1 MKFREKLA
9 MEHPECVDDLC
20 EGGCYGCPYD
30 YGYEIIEENG
40 ELCDILACHQ
50 CWDREI
56 PETKEE
62 KKMRFK
68 VGDKIKIR
76 EDLIIGTKYGNYVF
90 NHMMEEYKGQTLTIS
105 NVNLARRVY
114 NCEESGIWSIT
125 DEMIETADKVSKT
138 TDIKEMV
145 NHPARYNTG
154 KREVIEEMRILFGD
168 EQVRSF
174 CKLNAYKCIRRAE
187 HKGNPLEDFKKAE
200 WYMDY
205 LEGMDKKD
213 EK

>member
-20 EGGCYGCPYD
+20 DGGCCGCPYD
-30 YGYEIIEENG
+30 YGYETIEESCEEG
-40 ELCDILACHQ
+40 SPITCRQ

-56 PETKEE
+56 PGTEKQET
-62 KKMRFK
+62 
-68 VGDKIKIR
+68 
-76 EDLIIGTKYGNYVF
+76 N
-90 NHMMEEYKGQTLTIS
+90 
-105 NVNLARRVY
+105 
-114 NCEESGIWSIT
+114 
-125 DEMIETADKVSKT
+125 
-138 TDIKEMV
+138 EMV
-145 NHPARYNTG
+145 NHPAHYNTG

-174 CKLNAYKCIRRAE
+174 CKLNAYKYIRRAE
-187 HKGNPLEDFKKAE
+187 HKGNPLEDLKKAE

>member
-9 MEHPECVDDLC
+9 MEHPEYVNHLYKGVCK
-20 EGGCYGCPYD
+20 GCPHH
-30 YGYEIIEENG
+30 YGYESRKESTKNCNINDG
-40 ELCDILACHQ
+40 KGCKY

-56 PETKEE
+56 PGTEKQET
-62 KKMRFK
+62 
-68 VGDKIKIR
+68 
-76 EDLIIGTKYGNYVF
+76 N
-90 NHMMEEYKGQTLTIS
+90 
-105 NVNLARRVY
+105 
-114 NCEESGIWSIT
+114 
-125 DEMIETADKVSKT
+125 
-138 TDIKEMV
+138 EMV
-145 NHPARYNTG
+145 NHPAHYNTG

-174 CKLNAYKCIRRAE
+174 CKLNAYKYIRRAE
-187 HKGNPLEDFKKAE
+187 HKGSPLEDIKKAE

>member
-9 MEHPECVDDLC
+9 REHPECIDNCYD
-20 EGGCYGCPYD
+20 GGCCGCPNEYD
-30 YGYEIIEENG
+30 YETTEENI
-40 ELCDILACHQ
+40 EACTTLTCQQ

-56 PETKEE
+56 PGTE
-62 KKMRFK
+62 K
-68 VGDKIKIR
+68 
-76 EDLIIGTKYGNYVF
+76 
-90 NHMMEEYKGQTLTIS
+90 Q
-105 NVNLARRVY
+105 
-114 NCEESGIWSIT
+114 
-125 DEMIETADKVSKT
+125 KT
-138 TDIKEMV
+138 NEMV
-145 NHPARYNTG
+145 NHPAHYNTG

-187 HKGNPLEDFKKAE
+187 HKGNPLEDLKKAE